1 MSKISTANEINK
13 PAGAAMPKVL
23 ITDKINK
30 SAGDILKGVA
40 QVDFIE
46 TLSEDE
52 LAKIIGDYDGLMIR
66 SQTKVTDKIIQAAK
80 NMKIVGRAGVGVDNV
95 NLDEATKAG
104 IIVVNSPDGNTT
116 AAAEHTVAL
125 MLAMARHIPA
135 AAATTKEGKWE
146 RSKYTGVELFKKT
159 LGIIGLG
166 KIGSHVAKAAL
177 GLGMSVLVYD
187 PFASEEIIEATG
199 AKQVKTLDE
208 LWGVCDF
215 ITVHVPKTKDTL
227 NLINKDTIA
236 KMKDGV
242 RIINCAR
249 GGIVNEQDL
258 KEALESKKVAA
269 AAIDVFTAEPLDN
282 GNPLLHCDGDLILT
296 PHLGAS
302 TEEAQINVAIDVAE
316 QIRDVLS
323 GLNATSAVNSPSLRA
338 EKLEPVKE
346 YMNIAENLGLLLGQI
361 AKGAVKE
368 VKIAARGT
376 LSTLDIAPLKVA
388 VLKGILSHSMENVN
402 YVNAPL
408 IAKNRGIEVSETKAE
423 QSCSYLGLLSI
434 KVTTEQGSYIAAG
447 ALGADGSSR
456 IVKFNGYDTNIEPAE
471 HILLAPHINKPGM
484 VAGVATILGEKNVN
498 ISMMQVARKD
508 KALNTE
514 SLMIINVDSPVED
527 DVLNKINTLDGIF
540 NATYV
545 HLKP

>member
-508 KALNTE
+508 KELNSE
-514 SLMIINVDSPVED
+514 SLMIINADSPVED
-527 DVLNKINTLDGIF
+527 EVLHQINALDGVF